1 MEKKSTS
8 TSSLKGFNQPLSISI
23 KDDNLIITD
32 HGNFR
37 ILKYTMDGLFMGWIG
52 GTIENPVLK
61 WSTDEYQDEINYD
74 NALLKAPY
82 DAKYINNILLVAD
95 GHRKHILMLNP
106 DDS

>member
-1 MEKKSTS
+1 M
-8 TSSLKGFNQPLSISI
+8 
-23 KDDNLIITD
+23 
-32 HGNFR
+32 R
-37 ILKYTMDGLFMGWIG
+37 Y
-52 GTIENPVLK
+52 IENPVLK

-82 DAKYINNILLVAD
+82 DAKYINDILLVAD